1 PGATR
6 RREPKFSAGRNL
18 TYAAS
23 TNRSTEDSMKAD
35 RNIVRNIATV
45 AAVVIIV
52 LSASLVVAESD
63 AHKSFDLLKGMEG
76 NWAGKNNQGQPVEVT
91 FRMTAG
97 GSALMSEIHGH
108 GPENMITMFHM
119 DGDRLLMTHYCGAGN
134 QPRMKVISS
143 DAKSVSFEFF
153 DGTNIGPGDGHMQH
167 VTFTQPDADHHIEE
181 WVFLDHGK
189 EMKEVFT

>member
-1 PGATR
+1 
-6 RREPKFSAGRNL
+6 
-18 TYAAS
+18 
-23 TNRSTEDSMKAD
+23 MKTV
-35 RNIVRNIATV
+35 RNIVRNIVRNFATV
-45 AAVVIIV
+45 VAVLVVFTASAVV
-52 LSASLVVAESD
+52 AQSD
-63 AHKSFDLLKGMEG
+63 AHKSFDLLKGLEG
-76 NWAGKNNQGQPVEVT
+76 NWAGKNQQGQPIQVT

-97 GSALMSEIHGH
+97 GSALMSEILGH

-143 DAKSVSFEFF
+143 DAKSVSFEFT

-167 VTFTQPDADHHIEE
+167 VTLTEPDADHHVEE

-189 EMKEVFT
+189 EIKEVFTLARVK

>member
-1 PGATR
+1 MKSARNAVCKFATI
-6 RREPKFSAGRNL
+6 AAAL
-18 TYAAS
+18 TL
-23 TNRSTEDSMKAD
+23 
-35 RNIVRNIATV
+35 
-45 AAVVIIV
+45 V
-52 LSASLVVAESD
+52 LSASFVIAESD

-76 NWAGKNNQGQPVEVT
+76 NWAGKNQQGQHIEVS

-119 DGDRLLMTHYCGAGN
+119 DGDRLLMTHYCGVGN
-134 QPRMKVISS
+134 QPRMKVISA

-167 VTFTQPDADHHIEE
+167 VTFTEPDADHHVEE

-189 EMKEVFT
+189 EMKELFTLERVK

>member
-1 PGATR
+1 
-6 RREPKFSAGRNL
+6 
-18 TYAAS
+18 
-23 TNRSTEDSMKAD
+23 MKLAHSL
-35 RNIVRNIATV
+35 ATV
-45 AAVVIIV
+45 AAVVMIV
-52 LSASLVVAESD
+52 FFSNFVMAESD

-76 NWAGKNNQGQPVEVT
+76 NWAGKNSQGHPIQVT
-91 FRMTAG
+91 FRETAG
-97 GSALMSEIHGH
+97 GSALMSEIHGD
-108 GPENMITMFHM
+108 GPENMVTMFHL

-167 VTFTQPDADHHIEE
+167 VTFTQPDADHHVEE

-189 EMKEVFT
+189 EIKQLFTLERVK